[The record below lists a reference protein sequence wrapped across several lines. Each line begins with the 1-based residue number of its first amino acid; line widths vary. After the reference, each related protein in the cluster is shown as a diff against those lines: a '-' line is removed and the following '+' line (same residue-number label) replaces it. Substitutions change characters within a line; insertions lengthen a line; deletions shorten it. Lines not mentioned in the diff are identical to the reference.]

1 MWAPIGYLSDA
12 CGDAEEESVAI
23 RIYSGRRAGKLSV
36 AIELHA
42 LFDQDL

>member
-1 MWAPIGYLSDA
+1 MYSLLARLSDA